1 MHTCNKSN
9 TTGKVRYLICRECGF
24 RRKGLIPGSTNGS
37 DGVAHWKN
45 RLVNQGQKRTTKTA
59 DLLAAI
65 WPGFYYPLETPTTYD
80 ALTFLPAVV
89 VVTLFNRVR

>member
-1 MHTCNKSN
+1 MVVTVLPI
-9 TTGKVRYLICRECGF
+9 G
-24 RRKGLIPGSTNGS
+24 
-37 DGVAHWKN
+37 KN
-45 RLVNQGQKRTTKTA
+45 RFSESRAKRTTNA
-59 DLLAAI
+59 VDLLAAI